1 MANPVLL
8 VQGTKLDISTAP
20 VTDVNAVVAAGGF
33 ASLDITAKSVQYQG
47 GTADEIDATVLAS
60 SAKEFRLGLQ
70 DAGTMT
76 VSGHWVQAD
85 DAQAVIKAAAQDKKT
100 HLIRV
105 TFSDGSTFSA
115 LALVSQRSWDA
126 QVSGVVSATF
136 NFRLTGD
143 TVEVAAPAAAA

>member
-8 VQGTKLDISTAP
+8 VQGTKLDISIAA
-20 VTDVNAVVAAGGF
+20 VTDINTVVAAAGF

-105 TFSDGSTFSA
+105 TFSDSSTFSA

-143 TVEVAAPAAAA
+143 TVEVAAPAAGG